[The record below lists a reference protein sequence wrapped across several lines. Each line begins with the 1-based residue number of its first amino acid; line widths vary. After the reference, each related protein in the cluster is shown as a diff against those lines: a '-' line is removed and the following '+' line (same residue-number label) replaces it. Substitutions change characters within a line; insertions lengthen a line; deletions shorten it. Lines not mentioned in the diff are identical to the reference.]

1 MRANRKMRA
10 NRNARKPKNA
20 CKFKYFRYFKVNSF
34 PVEYFEF
41 QMIKPESLLSWC
53 WSDLGIL
60 EFSKKSEFWSL
71 PGILEAFRYL
81 GTTNLL
87 LNESLSHCKNCEI
100 ELETRKGTFGFE
112 VYYSCRWPWYWSD
125 KNRMNLFYYVW
136 NSWARLILWIY
147 PEINQSEARLA
158 RPIRKLTLFKM
169 IKDRPVLDHL
179 INSLFFSSSINC
191 QTL

>member
-10 NRNARKPKNA
+10 NRNARKPKCAQTEMRANRKMRA
-20 CKFKYFRYFKVNSF
+20 NS
-34 PVEYFEF
+34 
-41 QMIKPESLLSWC
+41 KLSWC

-112 VYYSCRWPWYWSD
+112 VYYSCRWPWHWSD
-125 KNRMNLFYYVW
+125 KNRIYFIMFEIVGQD
-136 NSWARLILWIY
+136 SFCEFILTSTNQR
-147 PEINQSEARLA
+147 PGFKGQSEGLPCLRW
-158 RPIRKLTLFKM
+158 
-169 IKDRPVLDHL
+169 
-179 INSLFFSSSINC
+179 
-191 QTL
+191 